1 MLGQS
6 CCSVPALGG
15 VKAGG
20 QDGRSSV
27 ATVQHDLKN
36 AYRQTARR
44 RRDERQKGYGS
55 IASSG
60 YERLGAQPSP
70 GYGSLDTKD
79 TSQSV
84 ALCYL
89 VGTAA
94 NNDGDVSPP
103 SESSA
108 DSPLP
113 QKRCRGGL
121 CSFQKSAGHSK
132 WL

>member
-36 AYRQTARR
+36 VNNGATGK
-44 RRDERQKGYGS
+44 KGYGS
-55 IASSG
+55 IASSASDQIMS
-60 YERLGAQPSP
+60 AQWLNSNQQSANSP
-70 GYGSLDTKD
+70 TQKIPASPW
-79 TSQSV
+79 
-84 ALCYL
+84 LCA
-89 VGTAA
+89 TTA

>member
-44 RRDERQKGYGS
+44 RRDDTRGKRVMGPLRHQVMS
-55 IASSG
+55 
-60 YERLGAQPSP
+60 GAQPSP
-70 GYGSLDTKD
+70 LTQKIPASPW
-79 TSQSV
+79 
-84 ALCYL
+84 LCA
-89 VGTAA
+89 TAA

-113 QKRCRGGL
+113 QKRCRGGF
-121 CSFQKSAGHSK
+121 CSF
-132 WL
+132 

>member
-36 AYRQTARR
+36 VNNGATGKRVMGPLRHRIITGHQVMSAP
-44 RRDERQKGYGS
+44 
-55 IASSG
+55 IAQSAISK
-60 YERLGAQPSP
+60 QP
-70 GYGSLDTKD
+70 DTKD

-84 ALCYL
+84 ALCYYCKQRW
-89 VGTAA
+89 GRF
-94 NNDGDVSPP
+94 
-103 SESSA
+103 SA
-108 DSPLP
+108 E
-113 QKRCRGGL
+113 
-121 CSFQKSAGHSK
+121 
-132 WL
+132 

>member
-36 AYRQTARR
+36 AYMYRQIDRQTPTR

-70 GYGSLDTKD
+70 LTQKIPASPW
-79 TSQSV
+79 
-84 ALCYL
+84 LCA
-89 VGTAA
+89 TAA

-103 SESSA
+103 SESST